1 MKKNENSLNIIV
13 LSKKERLTFSIKRFL
28 FKVNAKIQKTILKK
42 NFLSGFNL
50 NLSSYNPNKKKDV
63 TKKKPEIYSL
73 FKTTIS
79 LKGVSKNNDKKE

>member
-13 LSKKERLTFSIKRFL
+13 LPRKERLTFSIKRFL
-28 FKVNAKIQKTILKK
+28 FKVRAKIQKTILKT

-63 TKKKPEIYSL
+63 AKKKNRNIL
-73 FKTTIS
+73 FI
-79 LKGVSKNNDKKE
+79 

>member
-1 MKKNENSLNIIV
+1 VKKNENSLNIIV

-28 FKVNAKIQKTILKK
+28 FKVKAKIQKTILKK
-42 NFLSGFNL
+42 NFLPGFNL

-63 TKKKPEIYSL
+63 AKKKTEIYSL
-73 FKTTIS
+73 FKITIF